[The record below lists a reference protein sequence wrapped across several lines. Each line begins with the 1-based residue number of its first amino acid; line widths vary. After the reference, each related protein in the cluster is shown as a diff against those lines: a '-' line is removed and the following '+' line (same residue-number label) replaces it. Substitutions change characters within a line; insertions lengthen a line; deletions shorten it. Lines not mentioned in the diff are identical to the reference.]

1 MIRSRV
7 TLATI
12 EAAAIDSERE
22 SPRTTVSTRQGRSGA
37 RLPSTRAAA
46 GRRGRAA
53 SARFIAWKVACNMSI
68 SSISR
73 TPAAPTPISAQPRR
87 PR

>member
-7 TLATI
+7 TLATM
-12 EAAAIDSERE
+12 EAAAIDIESE
-22 SPRTTVSTRQGRSGA
+22 SPRTTVSTRQGMSGA
-37 RLPSTRAAA
+37 RLPSTSATD

-53 SARFIAWKVACNMSI
+53 RARPIAVSVAPSTLS

-73 TPAAPTPISAQPRR
+73 TLAAPIPISAHSRR